1 MNYLLTGITLG
12 FAAGISP
19 GPLMTLVITRTLE
32 RGLPA
37 GLRVAVAPLLT
48 DLPIVVISVLVFSAL
63 PPTFEIALTLG
74 GALFILYLAWEIAQ
88 DARSARLTDAH
99 TLQSASAP
107 SDLWRGMVVNFL
119 SPHPW
124 LFWMGVAA
132 PILSSAWQ
140 SDSWAAIG
148 FLAGFYGLLIG
159 TKVLAAVAMAGG
171 RHLLNDSWYQRLL
184 LASALLLLFFSLRL
198 FWDAIGALM
207 GYNSLP

>member
-1 MNYLLTGITLG
+1 MTYLLTGLTLG

-32 RGLPA
+32 RGLAA

-48 DLPIVVISVLVFSAL
+48 DLPIVVISMLVFSAL
-63 PPTFEIALTLG
+63 PPAFELALTLG

-88 DARSARLTDAH
+88 DARSAHLTD
-99 TLQSASAP
+99 TRTMQSASAP

-124 LFWMGVAA
+124 LFWMGVAG
-132 PILSSAWQ
+132 PILASAWQ
-140 SDSWAAIG
+140 SDPWAG
-148 FLAGFYGLLIG
+148 VSFLAGFYGLLIG

-171 RHLLNDSWYQRLL
+171 RHLLDDRWYRRLL

-198 FWDAIGALM
+198 FWNAIGALM